1 MYRKVN
7 IPKSNVDPF
16 YRYRRD
22 FIQISPGKA
31 NTTVINNLETIA
43 RQIDRS
49 INEIGNY
56 MKKKTGT
63 NVFIKNNET
72 TLKGFFTHEQLDQLI
87 EEYIETNVLCNVCG
101 NPETFIQDKKK
112 ICKACGS
119 IM

>member
-1 MYRKVN
+1 MSRKVN

-16 YRYRRD
+16 HRYQRD
-22 FIQISPGKA
+22 VIQISPGKA
-31 NTTVINNLETIA
+31 NTTIINNLETIA
-43 RQIDRS
+43 LQIDRS
-49 INEIGNY
+49 INEMCNY

-72 TLKGFFTHEQLDQLI
+72 TLKGSFTREQLDQLI
-87 EEYIETNVLCNVCG
+87 EEYIEANVLCDVCG
-101 NPETFIQDKKK
+101 NPETFIQDKRK